1 MTSLVWK
8 PPMGPV
14 MATSC
19 IKILIAIIIIIIF

>member
-14 MATSC
+14 MATFC
-19 IKILIAIIIIIIF
+19 IKILIAIIIIIF